1 MQVEM
6 TIAGFRD
13 DGFRDERFR
22 DDGFRHDD
30 KQLDFMETNA
40 NVSVALP
47 ENTEWNG
54 PRRFYKEKI
63 LSSGS
68 LERSGVY
75 RLSLDWPSGML
86 NFDRR
91 NGL

>member
-54 PRRFYKEKI
+54 PCRFYKEK
-63 LSSGS
+63 SSPQA
-68 LERSGVY
+68 L
-75 RLSLDWPSGML
+75 
-86 NFDRR
+86 
-91 NGL
+91 

>member
-6 TIAGFRD
+6 TIAG
-13 DGFRDERFR
+13 FR

-54 PRRFYKEKI
+54 PCRFYKEK
-63 LSSGS
+63 SSPQA
-68 LERSGVY
+68 L
-75 RLSLDWPSGML
+75 
-86 NFDRR
+86 
-91 NGL
+91 